1 MKGDKMKKLIVMV
14 VTAALIAGCAG
25 NAAMMKKE
33 MAANAIAGNVGR
45 IVIYRPSAFAAGG
58 AKNDILIDGELV
70 TVLASGDIFY
80 KDVKSGEYDIEAKN
94 FTSPDQEIRVK
105 LENKEVVYVKVYAS
119 MRTWWYG
126 GWNIEQ
132 MKPARAINE
141 IKALDE

>member
-1 MKGDKMKKLIVMV
+1 MKKLIVMV

-70 TVLASGDIFY
+70 TVLASGIFFIKMSSRANTILKQRISQIEPLRHI
-80 KDVKSGEYDIEAKN
+80 KDLNLTQKN
-94 FTSPDQEIRVK
+94 
-105 LENKEVVYVKVYAS
+105 NKDS
-119 MRTWWYG
+119 M
-126 GWNIEQ
+126 N
-132 MKPARAINE
+132 
-141 IKALDE
+141 